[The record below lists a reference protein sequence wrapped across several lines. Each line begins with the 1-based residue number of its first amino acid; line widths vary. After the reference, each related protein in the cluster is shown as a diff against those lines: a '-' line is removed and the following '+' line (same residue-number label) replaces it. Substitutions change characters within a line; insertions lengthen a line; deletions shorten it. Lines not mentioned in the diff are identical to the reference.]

1 MLLLYSLRQPVEKS
15 ESPAMPDTDAP
26 ETKHMTIGE
35 HLEELRKRILYAVAG
50 LVAAMVASLALGRW
64 TLHLL
69 QHPFEVVM
77 REYGMDERLAVL
89 STTAGIG
96 VYFQVT
102 LIAGAILASPWIF
115 YQLWQFVSA
124 GLYPRE
130 RRYVTAAVPA
140 SVGLFVAGAAFYLF
154 VMAVPMLR
162 FLIGFGNWLEVKP
175 IVTLEEH
182 IHQMTM
188 MMLVCGLSFQ
198 MPLVVLILAKMGLV
212 TLAMLNHFRRHVIVL
227 ILIVAGIATPSP
239 SPLDQ
244 IVLAVPMWLLYELG
258 VLLVYLLVTRKQRSP
273 VD

>member
-1 MLLLYSLRQPVEKS
+1 MS
-15 ESPAMPDTDAP
+15 DIDAP
-26 ETKHMTIGE
+26 EAKRMTLGE

-64 TLHLL
+64 TLRLL
-69 QHPFEVVM
+69 QRPFEVVM

-96 VYFQVT
+96 VYFQVA
-102 LIAGAILASPWIF
+102 LIAGAMLASPWIF
-115 YQLWQFVSA
+115 YQLWLFVSA

-130 RRYVTAAVPA
+130 RRYVTTAVPSSA
-140 SVGLFVAGAAFYLF
+140 GLFIAGAAFYLF

-162 FLIGFGNWLEVKP
+162 FLIGFGNWLGVKP

-182 IHQMTM
+182 IRQMTT

-212 TLAMLNHFRRHVIVL
+212 TLAKLHHFRRHVIVA
-227 ILIVAGIATPSP
+227 ILLVAAIATPSP

-244 IVLAVPMWLLYELG
+244 IILAVPMWLLYELG
-258 VLLVYLLVTRKQRSP
+258 VLLVYLLVARKQRTP
-273 VD
+273 AD